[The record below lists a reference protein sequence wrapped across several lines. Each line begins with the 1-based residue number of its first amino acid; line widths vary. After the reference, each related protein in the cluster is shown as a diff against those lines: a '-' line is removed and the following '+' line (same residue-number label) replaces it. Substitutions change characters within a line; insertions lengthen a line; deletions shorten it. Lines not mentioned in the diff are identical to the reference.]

1 MFSFT
6 SAPFALKRLT
16 LALAVGTFLSACSVT
31 TIEPLDPEIVSQQMS
46 LDRDVIDA
54 GKQGLEQPIDVY
66 EAMARALQYNLDG
79 RLKMMEEAMA
89 IGAADVAE
97 FDMLPRMAANAG
109 YTGRTN
115 TQASSSF
122 SVLSRQ
128 QSLEPS
134 TSTDL
139 DRRTADL
146 TMVWNVLDFGVAYY
160 SAKQSG
166 DRAQIAAERKRK
178 VTQNTLQEVNAAYW
192 RAVAAERLLGRID
205 PLMERVRKAQEDSA
219 QIEAMRMRSPVEVLT
234 YQKLLLETLSQLEA
248 QRKSLKEA
256 KIQLAALIGIP
267 PGVPYNIVIPDC
279 SYRIPEIT
287 STMEQFEEHAFSH
300 RPEIM
305 EERFNKRISAYETR
319 KAIARMFPGI
329 EFSVGGHY
337 DSNSYLT
344 NNRWGDYGS
353 QITWNLTNLFSGPA
367 NKRYAEAGE
376 QVADARRQALSMAV
390 LTQLYV
396 ARANYDETRRQF
408 MNSEK
413 ILSLDKKIIDQ
424 NRAAMTAS
432 RMGDL
437 ALIQSE
443 LSTLQTTLARD
454 LMYADLQNAFFKVYV
469 SAGSDVTLSDGSEA
483 SMEEVA
489 ANIENSIFSW
499 EQGGLEEITHTI
511 IPDEYCKATNARL
524 ESLGLLPTPPKVL
537 TAEEELAQLAKNIQ
551 FDTGSAALRA
561 ESEVIVDKVAAIL
574 SKHPD
579 VRMMV
584 EAHTDSAGSDAINMP
599 LSDARA
605 KSVMDGLIKRGVAA
619 ERLTSKG
626 FGSSKPV
633 ESNDTAEGRQAN
645 RRVEFSILR

>member
-1 MFSFT
+1 MFKLP
-6 SAPFALKRLT
+6 SAPFALKRMT

-31 TIEPLDPEIVSQQMS
+31 KMEPLDPEIVAQQTS
-46 LDRDVIDA
+46 ADKEIINA
-54 GKQGLEQPIDVY
+54 GKAGLDKPIDVY
-66 EAMARALQYNLDG
+66 DAMARALQYNLDG

-109 YTGRTN
+109 YTGRSN
-115 TQASSSF
+115 TQASSSY
-122 SVLSRQ
+122 SIISRQ

-160 SAKQSG
+160 STKQSG

-178 VTQNTLQEVNAAYW
+178 VTQNTLQEVNSAYW

-205 PLMERVRKAQEDSA
+205 PLMERVKKAQSDSA
-219 QIEAMRMRSPVEVLT
+219 QLEAMRMRSPVEVLT

-267 PGVPYNIVIPDC
+267 PGVPYSLVIPDC

-305 EERFNKRISAYETR
+305 EERFNKRISTYETK

-353 QITWNLTNLFSGPA
+353 QVTWNLTNLFSGPA

-376 QVADARRQALSMAV
+376 QVADSRRQALSMAV

-396 ARANYDETRRQF
+396 ARANYDESLRQF

-469 SAGSDVTLSDGSEA
+469 SAGADVTLSDGSEA
-483 SMEEVA
+483 SMEKVA
-489 ANIENSIFSW
+489 TNIENSIFSW
-499 EQGGLEEITHTI
+499 EKGGLEKISHTI

-524 ESLGLLPTPPKVL
+524 ESLGLLPPKPTVL
-537 TAEEELAQLAKNIQ
+537 TAAEELAQLARNIH
-551 FDTGSAALRA
+551 FDSGSAALRP
-561 ESEVIVDKVAAIL
+561 ESEEILDRVAAIL
-574 SKHPD
+574 AKHGD

-584 EAHTDSAGSDAINMP
+584 SAHTDNQGRDAINLP

-605 KSVMDGLIKRGVAA
+605 KSVVEGLMKRGIAA
-619 ERLTSKG
+619 DRLTSKG
-626 FGSSKPV
+626 FGSANPL
-633 ESNDTAEGRQAN
+633 ESNDTAAGRQAN
-645 RRVEFSILR
+645 RRVEFSVVR